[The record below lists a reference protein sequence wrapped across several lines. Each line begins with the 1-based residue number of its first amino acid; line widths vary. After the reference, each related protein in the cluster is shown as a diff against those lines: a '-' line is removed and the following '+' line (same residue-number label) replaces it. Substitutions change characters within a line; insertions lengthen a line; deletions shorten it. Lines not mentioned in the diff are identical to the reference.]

1 MTTRVLLVSGSP
13 SASSRTGQLLN
24 HVAGLVH
31 GAVSLLR
38 LRDLPA
44 EPLLLGHSDDP
55 ALAEA
60 ARSVAEAD
68 VIVLATPIYKAA
80 YTGLV
85 KAFLDGLPQKAFAG
99 KTVVPIATGG
109 TQAHLLAVDY
119 ALRPVLSVLGARHV
133 TRGLF
138 VLDTQITPLDEEL
151 RPRLQVLADEINAV
165 RLSAVA

>member
-1 MTTRVLLVSGSP
+1 MTPVLLISGSP
-13 SASSRTGQLLN
+13 SATSRTGRLLD
-24 HVAGLVH
+24 HVAELLD
-31 GAVSLLR
+31 GAVSLLH

-44 EPLLLGHSDDP
+44 EPLLLGRDHPDIVV
-55 ALAEA
+55 AE
-60 ARSVAEAD
+60 RSVAEAD

-138 VLDTQITPLDEEL
+138 VLDTQITPLAEEL
-151 RPRLQVLADEINAV
+151 RPRLRELADEVNAV
-165 RLSAVA
+165 PLRAVA

>member
-1 MTTRVLLVSGSP
+1 MTRVLLISGSP
-13 SASSRTGQLLN
+13 SSTSRTGRLLG
-24 HVAGLVH
+24 HVAELLDGD
-31 GAVSLLR
+31 VSLLH

-44 EPLLLGHSDDP
+44 EPLLLGHVDHPDLV
-55 ALAEA
+55 AAE
-60 ARSVAEAD
+60 RSVAEAD

-138 VLDTQITPLDEEL
+138 VLDTQITPLAEEL
-151 RPRLQVLADEINAV
+151 RPRLRALADEVNAV
-165 RLSAVA
+165 PLTAAA

>member
-1 MTTRVLLVSGSP
+1 MTRVLLISGSP
-13 SASSRTGQLLN
+13 SATSRTGRLLD
-24 HVAGLVH
+24 HVAELLD
-31 GAVSLLR
+31 GAVSLLH

-44 EPLLLGHSDDP
+44 EPLLLGRGDHPDLV
-55 ALAEA
+55 AA

-109 TQAHLLAVDY
+109 TQGHLLAVDY

-138 VLDTQITPLDEEL
+138 VLDTQITPLAEEL
-151 RPRLQVLADEINAV
+151 RPRLRALADEVNAV
-165 RLSAVA
+165 PLRAVA

>member
-1 MTTRVLLVSGSP
+1 MSRVLLISGSP
-13 SASSRTGQLLN
+13 SASSRTGKLLD
-24 HVAGLVH
+24 HVAGLVD

-44 EPLLLGHSDDP
+44 EPLLLGRPDHPD
-55 ALAEA
+55 LAAA
-60 ARSVAEAD
+60 ARSVAAAD
-68 VIVLATPIYKAA
+68 VIVVATPIYKAA

-85 KAFLDGLPQKAFAG
+85 KAFLDGLPQQAFAG

-109 TQAHLLAVDY
+109 TRAHLLAVDY

-138 VLDTQITPLDEEL
+138 VLDTEIAPLADEL
-151 RPRLQVLADEINAV
+151 RPRLQALADEVNAV
-165 RLSAVA
+165 PLRAAAA

>member
-1 MTTRVLLVSGSP
+1 MTPVLLISGSP
-13 SASSRTGQLLN
+13 SATSRTGRLLD
-24 HVAGLVH
+24 HVAELLD
-31 GAVSLLR
+31 GAVSLLH

-44 EPLLLGHSDDP
+44 EPLLLGRDHPDIV
-55 ALAEA
+55 AAE
-60 ARSVAEAD
+60 RSVAEAD

-138 VLDTQITPLDEEL
+138 VLDTQITPLAEEL
-151 RPRLQVLADEINAV
+151 RPRLRELADEVNAV
-165 RLSAVA
+165 PLRAVA

>member
-1 MTTRVLLVSGSP
+1 MSRVLLVSGSP
-13 SASSRTGQLLN
+13 SEHSRTAQLLD
-24 HVAGLVH
+24 HVAELVT
-31 GAVSLLR
+31 GGVSLLR

-44 EPLLLGHSDDP
+44 EPLLLGHSHHPD
-55 ALAEA
+55 LAA
-60 ARSVAEAD
+60 AAESVAAAD

-85 KAFLDGLPQKAFAG
+85 KAFLDGLPQKAFED

-109 TQAHLLAVDY
+109 TRAHLLAVDY

-138 VLDTQITPLDEEL
+138 VLDTEIAPLAEEL
-151 RPRLQVLADEINAV
+151 RPRLRALADEVNAAPL
-165 RLSAVA
+165 RTAA